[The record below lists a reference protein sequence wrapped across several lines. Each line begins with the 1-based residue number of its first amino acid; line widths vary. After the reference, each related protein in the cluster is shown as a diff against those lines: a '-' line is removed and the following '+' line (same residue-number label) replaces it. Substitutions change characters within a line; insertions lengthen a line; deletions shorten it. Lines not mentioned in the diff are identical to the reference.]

1 MVVGVILDNWVIRYL
16 GQSADSPVIRL
27 RYNRKLFPFCSC

>member
-16 GQSADSPVIRL
+16 RQLTDSPVIRL
-27 RYNRKLFPFCSC
+27 WCNRKSFPFCNC